1 METDILNSV
10 IQAERQIQERL
21 DEEKKKSRLRIERA
35 RSETDHE
42 IAREEERLKQMSK
55 KTATDAKAEIEKRS
69 AEIIRHAEDRAQA
82 SFRIADETLR
92 AVVEGHISHIL
103 PEE

>member
-21 DEEKKKSRLRIERA
+21 DEEKKKSRLSIDRA
-35 RSETDHE
+35 RSEADHA
-42 IAREEERLKQMSK
+42 IAREEEQLKQMSIT
-55 KTATDAKAEIEKRS
+55 TAADAKADIEKRS
-69 AEIIRHAEDRAQA
+69 AEIIRHAESRVAA
-82 SFRIADETLR
+82 SSRIADEMLR
-92 AVVEGHISHIL
+92 TVVERHISRIL